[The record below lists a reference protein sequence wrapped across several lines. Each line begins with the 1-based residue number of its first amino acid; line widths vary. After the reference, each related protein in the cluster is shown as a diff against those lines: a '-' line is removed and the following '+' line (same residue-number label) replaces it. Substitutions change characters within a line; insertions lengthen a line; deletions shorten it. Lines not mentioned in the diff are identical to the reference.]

1 VFSLVNSQIISS
13 LIGFWAVFETT
24 MKFDI
29 SQVSLNVFLEAPS
42 VSERRLAAFKG
53 ALIDLK
59 AILMSKT
66 VLS

>member
-1 VFSLVNSQIISS
+1 
-13 LIGFWAVFETT
+13 

-29 SQVSLNVFLEAPS
+29 PQVSLNVFLEAPS
-42 VSERRLAAFKG
+42 VSERWFAAFKG